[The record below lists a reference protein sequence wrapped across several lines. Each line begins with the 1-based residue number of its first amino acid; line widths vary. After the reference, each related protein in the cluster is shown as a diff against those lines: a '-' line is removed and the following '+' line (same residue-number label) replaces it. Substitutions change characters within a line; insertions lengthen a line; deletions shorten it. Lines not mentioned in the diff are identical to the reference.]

1 MKKIVDFLFEI
12 GSLKKIARSHRQS
25 FLTDDLSDNISSHS
39 HRVSVIGY
47 FLAKS
52 EGANI
57 EKVLTMCVFH
67 DVGEARSGDQT
78 WVHKKYVKVFEDEIL
93 NDQLKDITKDNSLF
107 KT

>member
-1 MKKIVDFLFEI
+1 
-12 GSLKKIARSHRQS
+12 
-25 FLTDDLSDNISSHS
+25 
-39 HRVSVIGY
+39 
-47 FLAKS
+47 

-93 NDQLKDITKDNSLF
+93 NDQLKDITEDNSLF
-107 KT
+107 KTMSEYAERESVESKIAKDADKLDQYLLVKEYIMRGNKEAEHWIKRKS